1 MLLPSPFK
9 SRGFNGLGVTAVV
22 PAYNEVL
29 TIGCVVEVLQQVPLV
44 DEVIVVDDGSRDGT
58 AEAARKHGAVVLELP
73 ENCGK
78 GAAMTAGARQAKG
91 DVLLFLDADLEGL
104 TPQHVIDLLE
114 PVLRGE
120 AEMTVGIFKSGRKP
134 TDYAQV
140 LAPSISG
147 QRAMRKDLFLAAGV
161 ETSRFEVEVMLS
173 RFAREKGLRVKRV
186 PLANMTHV
194 MKEEKRGI
202 TRGVVERMGMYK
214 DITCYFWKARRANRA
229 MRPAFMLLA
238 LFLGLS
244 LIGYNLFY
252 IKNIKTARA
261 EVSRLVHLKLW
272 GEKRRILVISPHPD
286 DESLAAGGL
295 IAEAVK
301 NGCSV
306 HVVFL
311 TSGDGFQRG
320 LEIYRRKLNP
330 GPTEFLEYGRQ
341 RMAEAESA
349 LHRLGLRPEDITF
362 LGYPDGGLDKIW
374 EKYRSPGEPY
384 FSPRTKQSAV
394 PYSEA
399 LSPGAPYS
407 APSIVKDLVSVMGD
421 FQPTDVFLPDLEDG
435 HPDHRAGGALAIT
448 AVADWEQEGR
458 QPSPRLFSYLVHAG
472 LWQLVPKVD
481 KNTLLLPPRSFL
493 ERGTRWY
500 TLTLTPAGLQQKKL
514 ALVSYHSQ
522 MKVISSFMNNFLRPN
537 EIFSEVRIADVK
549 LREGRQSAG
558 ADTFP
563 WQPVRVNGG
572 L

>member
-1 MLLPSPFK
+1 M
-9 SRGFNGLGVTAVV
+9 GVTAVV
-22 PAYNEVL
+22 PAYNEVS
-29 TIGCVVEVLQQVPLV
+29 TIGCVVEVLRHVPLV

-91 DVLLFLDADLEGL
+91 DILLFLDADLEGL
-104 TPQHVIDLLE
+104 TPRHVVDLLE

-120 AEMTVGIFKSGRKP
+120 ADMTVGIFKSGRKP

-147 QRAMRKDLFLAAGV
+147 QRAMKKDLFLAAGV
-161 ETSRFEVEVMLS
+161 GTSRFEVEVMLT
-173 RFAREKGLRVKRV
+173 RFARERGLRVRRV

-202 TRGVVERMGMYK
+202 ARGVVERMGMYK
-214 DITCYFWKARRANRA
+214 DITCYFWKARRVNRA
-229 MRPAFMLLA
+229 MRPAFMLVA

-349 LHRLGLRPEDITF
+349 LHRLGLGPEDITF

-399 LSPGAPYS
+399 LSPGAPYT

-421 FQPTDVFLPDLEDG
+421 FQPTDIFLPDLEDG

-448 AVADWEQEGR
+448 AVAAWEQGGG
-458 QPSPRLFSYLVHAG
+458 QHAPRLFSYLVHAG

-481 KNTLLLPPRSFL
+481 RNTLLLPPRNFL

-500 TLTLTPAGLQQKKL
+500 TLTLTPAGLQQKKQAL
-514 ALVSYHSQ
+514 ASYHSQ

-549 LREGRQSAG
+549 LREGRQTVG
-558 ADTFP
+558 ADTFSR
-563 WQPVRVNGG
+563 QPVRVNGG